1 MKTIFLLRICQQ
13 SLKKTLIVTDWKL
26 FNLYFNLIFT
36 RRFDLSHP
44 LSEKSNVQGELH
56 SVWPYCSRDMPMWK
70 YNFLYSDCCQS
81 SLWILLILLSHL
93 KNRNNLS
100 NSLAAYRPA
109 KILNTSCEDRSGTH
123 DLCVKHCSIF

>member
-1 MKTIFLLRICQQ
+1 MKTIFLLRICQE

-26 FNLYFNLIFT
+26 FNSYFDLIFT
-36 RRFDLSHP
+36 RRFDFVSSIVWKIKRSRRIALGVALLQQGHANVKVHLSLFRL
-44 LSEKSNVQGELH
+44 LSKFTL
-56 SVWPYCSRDMPMWK
+56 
-70 YNFLYSDCCQS
+70 NF
-81 SLWILLILLSHL
+81 ILLSHL

-123 DLCVKHCSIF
+123 NFCVKHCSIF